1 MQKLCCF
8 YKIFRNQSPEYL
20 FNIIPSS
27 VRPHNTRNANNIPQF
42 KVKNN
47 FFRNSFFPFVVIEW
61 SKLDQNIPNSPPKE
75 KIIDQTDTA
84 IYELPD
90 LPKIELGDPLL
101 NILSTEVE
109 NILADD
115 YVNDKNIK
123 EIIIEQLK
131 NEYKFDEIKDA
142 FDEGAVPHQLD
153 FFMGATMKISHRPV
167 IFCLLTKIKMSL
179 YLFCVHKQAKI

>member
-20 FNIIPSS
+20 FNIIPTS

-115 YVNDKNIK
+115 YVNDKNIE
-123 EIIIEQLK
+123 EITIEQLK
-131 NEYKFDEIKDA
+131 NEYKFDEI
-142 FDEGAVPHQLD
+142 
-153 FFMGATMKISHRPV
+153 
-167 IFCLLTKIKMSL
+167 
-179 YLFCVHKQAKI
+179 